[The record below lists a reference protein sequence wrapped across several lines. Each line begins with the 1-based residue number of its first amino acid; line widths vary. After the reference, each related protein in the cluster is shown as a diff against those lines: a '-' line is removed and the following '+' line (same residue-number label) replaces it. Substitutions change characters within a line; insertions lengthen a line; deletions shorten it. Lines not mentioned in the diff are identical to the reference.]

1 MNSSEFEN
9 QAEEI
14 FNSVEDQVEN
24 SGADIDCENAGGIL
38 TFTCEQNGSQIIV
51 SKQPA
56 TCEIWVA
63 AKSGG
68 FHLSFQEGRWF
79 CRVTAENLGEL
90 LQRVFQEQS
99 GVEITFEL

>member
-1 MNSSEFEN
+1 MQASEFQN
-9 QAEEI
+9 RAEELFAAI
-14 FNSVEDQVEN
+14 EDQVED

-38 TFTCEQNGSQIIV
+38 TFTCEQNGSQIII

-56 TCEIWVA
+56 AFEIWVA

-68 FHLSFQEGRWF
+68 FHLAWLDSNWF
-79 CRVTAENLGEL
+79 CRVTGETLAEL

-99 GVEITFEL
+99 GVEISFEL